1 MNLFLSLLKVV
12 TDLWS
17 SLKKKPEP
25 EKVPEPV
32 DTKKAKDLL
41 NPEEK

>member
-1 MNLFLSLLKVV
+1 MNLVASILNVLSA
-12 TDLWS
+12 LWS

-25 EKVPEPV
+25 EKIPEPV

-41 NPEEK
+41 NPEDR